1 MAMAKAGPAP
11 WQRLCGDLCGDRAA
25 GGSGPLQACADC
37 HGEAAAAWAVSH
49 HAAAWTEAS
58 PDTVLADFD
67 GTEFAHDGTLTKF
80 RIEDGRYHAT
90 VTEKDGKKTF
100 APCIPCGLLEAGA
113 ALQRAGQA
121 LAAVAT
127 TINRATANATMADA
141 VDKATR
147 KKQ

>member
-1 MAMAKAGPAP
+1 MTKDKIERKP
-11 WQRLCGDLCGDRAA
+11 CGC
-25 GGSGPLQACADC
+25 
-37 HGEAAAAWAVSH
+37 
-49 HAAAWTEAS
+49 
-58 PDTVLADFD
+58 
-67 GTEFAHDGTLTKF
+67 
-80 RIEDGRYHAT
+80 T